1 MARRHWKVQCSS
13 KSKRSGEQC
22 RNFCGPGHTV
32 CHIHGAEAPQTILAA
47 KVRLKLL
54 EVWNVTAD
62 TIDNPYDAV
71 LTVLSHLVAR
81 EAELNRRLGEIGE
94 GDIDTP
100 ALVAWQRVATETAKA
115 GMDLCKL
122 DLDERR
128 VRLSALQVEQAGRH
142 LQTAWAHKINEL
154 KQALPSEY
162 HHLLEM
168 KASHYFRQAALE
180 QGIPHPTQQE
190 QSTPT

>member
-1 MARRHWKVQCSS
+1 MPCAAQ
-13 KSKRSGEQC
+13 SKRTGKPC
-22 RNFCGPGHTV
+22 GRFCAAGHTV
-32 CHIHGAEAPQTILAA
+32 CRFHGGAAPQAVLAA

-62 TIDNPYDAV
+62 IIDNPYDAV

>member
-1 MARRHWKVQCSS
+1 MGRRHWKIPCAAT
-13 KSKRSGEQC
+13 SKRTGKPC
-22 RNFCGPGHTV
+22 GRFCAAGYTV
-32 CHIHGAEAPQTILAA
+32 CKWHGAKTPQAILAA

-81 EAELNRRLGEIGE
+81 EAELNARLGDITEGE
-94 GDIDTP
+94 MDTP
-100 ALVAWQRVATETAKA
+100 ALVAWQKVATETAKA

-142 LQTAWAHKINEL
+142 LQTAWTHKINEL
-154 KQALPSEY
+154 KAALPSEY

-180 QGIPHPTQQE
+180 QGITHPT
-190 QSTPT
+190 S